1 MLVTSDAACIWATRI
16 AAIAVICHCKLTSKE
31 VHTKDASLIAGTFQS
46 PRGWYLLLKYTP
58 LDTMCVC
65 VNGVH
70 VSPRHSYQM
79 YVLCTEPGGS
89 CPPLQRAPC
98 FCSLIQRVT
107 YLHPST
113 APAPNREYSECLSC
127 LSLVPRPHPLP

>member
-1 MLVTSDAACIWATRI
+1 MHMGNTHCHNNSDL
-16 AAIAVICHCKLTSKE
+16 CHCKLMSKE

-46 PRGWYLLLKYTP
+46 PRRVVPFAKVHPTG
-58 LDTMCVC
+58 CVS

-79 YVLCTEPGGS
+79 YVLCTEAGGS

-127 LSLVPRPHPLP
+127 LSLVPRPHPLPYHT